1 MQQGVRAVE
10 AYRRSMLIDGVTS
23 DNDSVAPVYK
33 LEEVCTLMRTSSLD
47 IVRELLERIIKRL
60 DHKSPVVKQKALR
73 LIKFA
78 SGKAGVEFRREIQR
92 QAPVVRNLLHYR
104 GQPDALKGD
113 ALNKA
118 VRETAQEALSA
129 IFASTEKGSTEEVSK
144 RMEGFGNTNFDHSS
158 SRDSKKSMLDD
169 MMGFGSSTIRQ
180 MSGLGSSGSSGNYGS
195 SNSGTYR
202 GPNLRRSLTDRE
214 SKYNPSDN
222 QGSTYSLSSH
232 ETFESRGSKTETS
245 GGGSPRHEGRPM
257 SQEDRLIDVITTP
270 GGVRLQPSRE
280 AVQNFLTAAVKLDGD
295 RLGYALQSKLQA
307 HAWQVRLKAMCVVEA
322 ILRQGDS
329 NDVFQRVARMFEE
342 DCGSIVE
349 NAQSP
354 QASLKEKS
362 KKVLDLLGLGSSE
375 DNQSSGRIQPPP
387 GSSSAVAPPKQ
398 PVVLPDLIDGWD
410 APEGTDGVQ
419 SNGAASQHQE
429 HATNAT
435 GGGSLVST
443 ATDDLLG
450 GFGWNDNSQEST
462 ETAREADIFAGFS
475 RDTANTPSSGHD
487 LFSGLRV
494 DSVETAASNG
504 TSGDSGLFEGL
515 SFGGEDS
522 TTSKKAQP
530 PADSLVDLFGGL
542 STEAPVKA
550 NGAPVKANG
559 APVDPFQGLNSSA
572 GAKPSLSNGT
582 NNFSQLQSLG
592 GGSLSKQGVGIG
604 QVNSS
609 QVGTSLA
616 GGALPSQMMY
626 MNPAA
631 LMQIAGGTFQPNMV
645 PLGPGPAAFASMTP
659 LQMQQQLAAN
669 LASMQALGIGMN
681 LPTGVGPQGN
691 GVTTSSFGHTYTDG
705 FDFSNPAG
713 PKYSTEPKKE
723 ETKAFDWLKLN

>member
-10 AYRRSMLIDGVTS
+10 AYRRSVLIDGVTS

-33 LEEVCTLMRTSSLD
+33 LEEICTLMRTSSLD
-47 IVRELLERIIKRL
+47 IVRELLERILKRL

-78 SGKAGVEFRREIQR
+78 AGKAGVEFRREIQR

-104 GQPDALKGD
+104 GLPDALKGD

-118 VRETAQEALSA
+118 VRETAQETLSA
-129 IFASTEKGSTEEVSK
+129 IFTSTDKVSAEEVSK
-144 RMEGFGNTNFDHSS
+144 RMEGFGNTNFDSS
-158 SRDSKKSMLDD
+158 PRDVKKSMLDD

-180 MSGLGSSGSSGNYGS
+180 MSGLASSGSSGNYGS

-222 QGSTYSLSSH
+222 QGSTYSLSSY

-257 SQEDRLIDVITTP
+257 SQEDRLVDVITTP

-280 AVQNFLTAAVKLDGD
+280 AVQNFLTAVVKLDGD

-307 HAWQVRLKAMCVVEA
+307 HAWQVRLKAMCIVEA
-322 ILRQGDS
+322 ILRQGNS
-329 NDVFQRVARMFEE
+329 NDVFKRVAEMFEE

-375 DNQSSGRIQPPP
+375 DNQSSGRNPPPP

-398 PVVLPDLIDGWD
+398 PVVLPDLMDGWD
-410 APEGTDGVQ
+410 APEETDGIQ
-419 SNGAASQHQE
+419 SNGTPSQPQE
-429 HATNAT
+429 HATNAS
-435 GGGSLVST
+435 GAGSSAST

-450 GFGWNDNSQEST
+450 GFGWNDNAQQPT
-462 ETAREADIFAGFS
+462 ETTREADIFEGFS
-475 RDTANTPSSGHD
+475 VNHASTPSSGDD

-494 DSVETAASNG
+494 DTVETAESNG
-504 TSGDSGLFEGL
+504 TSDDSGLFEGL
-515 SFGGEDS
+515 TFGGMDS
-522 TTSKKAQP
+522 TTSKKSQP

-542 STEAPVKA
+542 STEAPVNA
-550 NGAPVKANG
+550 NGAS
-559 APVDPFQGLNSSA
+559 VDPFQGLSSSA
-572 GAKPSLSNGT
+572 GSKPSLANGT
-582 NNFSQLQSLG
+582 NNTNHLQPLG
-592 GGSLSKQGVGIG
+592 GVNLSKQVIGNG
-604 QVNSS
+604 QVNPS
-609 QVGTSLA
+609 QIGTPLA

-626 MNPAA
+626 MNPAV
-631 LMQIAGGTFQPNMV
+631 LMQMAGGTFQPNMV
-645 PLGPGPAAFASMTP
+645 PQGFGPGPASFGGMTP

-681 LPTGVGPQGN
+681 LPTGSGSQGN
-691 GVTTSSFGHTYTDG
+691 VVSTSSFGQTYADG

-713 PKYSTEPKKE
+713 PRYSTEPKKE
-723 ETKAFDWLKLN
+723 ETKAFDWLKLS